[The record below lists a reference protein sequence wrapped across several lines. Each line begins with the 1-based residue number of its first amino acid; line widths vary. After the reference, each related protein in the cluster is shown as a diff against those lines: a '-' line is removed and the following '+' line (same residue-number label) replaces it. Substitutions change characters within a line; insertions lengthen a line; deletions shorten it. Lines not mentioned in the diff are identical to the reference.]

1 MICPLRKETGKLHLG
16 LRPTS
21 EAGLATTPSENATRW
36 RCGHVVACHA
46 RVAQRHVRWTGKRD
60 AIVEMLAHEHREAR
74 TGAAT
79 WLALDLEEPAG
90 DEHRVVG
97 RDHPFVLLTEDGVK
111 VDPADRHERVGSVER
126 RPTKRRVVLR
136 HVGLAQVLIRR
147 RHGTDTGDAELIHEP
162 KRIASNRAD
171 DFVRYG
177 LGREDAERI
186 RRESERA
193 LPSVIIF
200 RLAGAVHE
208 FGSDT
213 ASLLRAVYETLP
225 MLNAAPEEA
234 LDMGTVVRE
243 ATAEYEVHANKAM
256 TKSQRR
262 DRQRRLSEIRAEVQA
277 RLARHA
283 QIPLADQPTPRC
295 DDVFAAGVQW
305 LDSLAGEPAPVGEG
319 ELAIAPT
326 FGILRP

>member
-1 MICPLRKETGKLHLG
+1 VGVVVAASQLRMKPL
-16 LRPTS
+16 PTS
-21 EAGLATTPSENATRW
+21 QLD
-36 RCGHVVACHA
+36 
-46 RVAQRHVRWTGKRD
+46 HVRVDATMQFILALAAEQDEFRD
-60 AIVEMLAHEHREAR
+60 RELGPIHLVKYVYLADLAFAAKNAGQTF
-74 TGAAT
+74 TGAA
-79 WLALDLEEPAG
+79 WQFHHFGPWDAGVFARIEPALAA
-90 DEHRVVG
+90 VG
-97 RDHPFVLLTEDGVK
+97 
-111 VDPADRHERVGSVER
+111 A
-126 RPTKRRVVLR
+126 
-136 HVGLAQVLIRR
+136 
-147 RHGTDTGDAELIHEP
+147 EP

-171 DFVRYG
+171 DFVRYC

-186 RRESERA
+186 RRELERA

-213 ASLLRAVYETLP
+213 ASLLRAVYQTLP

-243 ATAEYEVHANKAM
+243 ATAEYEVHANKAT

-283 QIPLADQPTPRC
+283 QIPLTDQPAPRY

-305 LDSLAGEPAPVGEG
+305 LDSLAGEPVPVGEG

-326 FGILRP
+326 FGILSP